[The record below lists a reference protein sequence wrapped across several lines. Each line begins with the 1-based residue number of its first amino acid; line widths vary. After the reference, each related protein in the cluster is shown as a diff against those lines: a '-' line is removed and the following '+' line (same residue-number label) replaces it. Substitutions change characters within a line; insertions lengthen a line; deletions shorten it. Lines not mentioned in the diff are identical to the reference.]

1 MNKLPERA
9 IFLIA
14 RIKEERGKRKVWK
27 AELGEIK
34 KRINEIDRILVE
46 KKINKWTQDKTWGE
60 WLNYCSANNLDCYT
74 NREVII
80 NE

>member
-9 IFLIA
+9 NFLIT

-27 AELGEIK
+27 AELNIIK

-46 KKINKWTQDKTWGE
+46 KKINKRTQEKTWGE
-60 WLNYCSANNLDCYT
+60 WLNYCAANNLDCYT
-74 NREVII
+74 NKEEK
-80 NE
+80 NK